1 MFLYSKRNHQQ
12 NKQTVHRMVENLLSY
27 TLDNEL
33 ISKVYKELQKLNT
46 KKLKLPVNK
55 LTNELNWPPVRM
67 AINKSESIG

>member
-12 NKQTVHRMVENLLSY
+12 NKQTVHRMVENLSY

-33 ISKVYKELQKLNT
+33 TSKVYKELQKLNT
-46 KKLKLPVNK
+46 KKLKLPINK
-55 LTNELNWPPVRM
+55 LTNELNCPPVRM